1 MYKKRQRRFL
11 FTWCFLILDVFT
23 QCGNRS
29 CAQADN
35 DVAWFQGR
43 SQNTCDIIDFARD
56 MFEICLASKFL
67 ACDTRNWAF
76 GSFEYICNDY
86 TVGI

>member
-43 SQNTCDIIDFARD
+43 SQNTCDIIDFARPLIPIPPMAIKWYFFC
-56 MFEICLASKFL
+56 MFYLYLCAI
-67 ACDTRNWAF
+67 
-76 GSFEYICNDY
+76 
-86 TVGI
+86 